1 MVSGGDKWVFDMNTI
16 FRPEK
21 KYFQNGEKK
30 GEILFF
36 MEIIHSL
43 WRKNIFHVENLLL
56 MEKNLF

>member
-1 MVSGGDKWVFDMNTI
+1 MDII

-21 KYFQNGEKK
+21 KYFQNGEKN